1 MNRRRLYNPAQ
12 LTPEELKASFVARQ
26 PTLASMLRV
35 VAEAPSDRPCQHM
48 LLVGPRGMGKTTLGL
63 RFLQAVRESP
73 ELNRSWQTVPFFEEN
88 YEICGLGEF
97 WLAALRHL
105 TRVTGDSG
113 WATRADALAR
123 DIRDAER
130 QAAYALATLAE
141 FCGAT
146 GKRLILFVENLD
158 VVFGQL
164 GSERS
169 VHALRATLIERSDI
183 LLVGSANAV
192 FDAIRSHGEPFY
204 EFFRLF
210 ELEGFDQAETLAV
223 VNALAAR
230 DGEPQE
236 SPEPDPS
243 RLETIRRLTGGNPRL
258 LAIAYRLLAESPL
271 GSAFEDL
278 EQLVDEQ
285 TPYFKAR
292 IEELPIQARK
302 VFLCLAE
309 RWEPTTAREVSE
321 AANLTSSHAS
331 AQLKQLVDKGYARET
346 RVPGKKKIRYE
357 VADRF
362 CNIYFLLRFSR
373 PGRPRIER
381 LVDFLQ
387 DLFGPASL
395 PSLSWATLAALRHS
409 TPEQAADWLSVLVRY
424 VARNPSFDD
433 RMRWLREALEV
444 AEKETGSESSVT
456 QQIDSA
462 LADLFD
468 GTMRDGFNALKA
480 GRLDEA
486 AKIFRKAFKEWPEG
500 DAMVALAT
508 PLISAD
514 RPADLVEK
522 WRQVRKHVAPNES
535 PEVRKG
541 FAMLLELAGEFIFWH
556 RTDFRYTLPRVQEAL
571 ESANELGLFREAAA
585 DAESLIRLATQM
597 DPARASAWLVLA
609 YAILFQNDAAR
620 PPEAEACIRQSVA
633 LAPQGIHPQYALSWI
648 LGKQGSWQE
657 SLESLKR
664 AVSNALAA
672 EAAFLESADCR
683 ETKAKLIPKALVRQ
697 FLFPDMVASQ
707 LMQAA
712 SAGHVRQ
719 ARRLLEA
726 TELSGRMEPLWHALR
741 MELGEDIEPLPAE
754 ILDAANEARK
764 RIRSPNSEGF
774 ELADARTKGNSELPA
789 TAAEPLDPP
798 RPPTDRR

>member
-12 LTPEELKASFVARQ
+12 LAPEELKASFVARQ
-26 PTLASMLRV
+26 QTLGFMLGV

-88 YEICGLGEF
+88 YEICSLGEF

-105 TRVTGDSG
+105 TRAIRDSR
-113 WATRADALAR
+113 WATRADALAK

-141 FCGAT
+141 FCETT

-158 VVFGQL
+158 IVFDQM

-223 VNALAAR
+223 VKALAAR
-230 DGEPQE
+230 DSELQE
-236 SPEPDPS
+236 SLEREPG

-258 LAIAYRLLAESPL
+258 LAIAYGLLAESPL
-271 GSAFEDL
+271 GSAFEHL
-278 EQLVDEQ
+278 EKLVDEQ

-292 IEELPIQARK
+292 IEELPVQARR

-309 RWEPTTAREVSE
+309 RWEPTTARDVSE
-321 AANLTSSHAS
+321 AANLSSSHAS

-346 RVPGKKKIRYE
+346 RVPGKKRMRYE

-373 PGRPRIER
+373 PGRERIER

-395 PSLSWATLAALRHS
+395 RDLSWATLAALRRS
-409 TPEQAADWLSVLVRY
+409 NPEQVADWLGVLVRY

-433 RMRWLREALEV
+433 RMHWLHEALEV

-456 QQIDSA
+456 KQIDYA
-462 LADLFD
+462 LADQFD
-468 GTMRDGFNALKA
+468 ATMMAGFNALEA
-480 GRLDEA
+480 GRLDDA
-486 AKIFRKAFKEWPEG
+486 AGIFRKAFQEWPEG
-500 DAMVALAT
+500 DAMVALAS
-508 PLISAD
+508 PLTSAD
-514 RPADLVEK
+514 RPEDLVDK
-522 WRQVRKHVAPNES
+522 WRQLCKHTAPNEAR
-535 PEVRKG
+535 EVRKG

-556 RTDFRYTLPRVQEAL
+556 RTDFEYTLPRAQAALGSEA
-571 ESANELGLFREAAA
+571 ALGPFREAAA

-597 DPARASAWLVLA
+597 DPERASAWLVLA
-609 YAILFQNDAAR
+609 YAILAQNHDAR
-620 PPEAEACIRQSVA
+620 VPEAEACVRQSVA
-633 LAPQGIHPQYALSWI
+633 LEPHGIHAQFALSRI
-648 LGKQGSWQE
+648 LGKRGNWRE
-657 SLESLKR
+657 SLEFVER
-664 AVSNALAA
+664 AVSNALVA
-672 EAAFLESADCR
+672 EVDFLESADCQ
-683 ETKAKLIPKALVRQ
+683 EMKVKLIPKALARQ
-697 FLFPDMVASQ
+697 HLFSDMVTSQ
-707 LMQAA
+707 LMLAA
-712 SAGHVRQ
+712 SVGHVRQ
-719 ARRLLEA
+719 AKMLLEA
-726 TELSGRMEPLWHALR
+726 TELSGWLETLWHALR

-754 ILDAANEARK
+754 ILDAANEVRK
-764 RIRSPNSEGF
+764 RIRSPQQ
-774 ELADARTKGNSELPA
+774 
-789 TAAEPLDPP
+789 
-798 RPPTDRR
+798 

>member
-26 PTLASMLRV
+26 QTLGSMLRV

-88 YEICGLGEF
+88 YEICSLGEF

-105 TRVTGDSG
+105 TRVTRDSR

-141 FCGAT
+141 FCETT

-158 VVFGQL
+158 IVFDQL

-169 VHALRATLIERSDI
+169 VHALRATLIERPDI
-183 LLVGSANAV
+183 LLVGSANSV

-210 ELEGFDQAETLAV
+210 ELEGFDQAETRAV
-223 VNALAAR
+223 VKAFAAR
-230 DGEPQE
+230 DSELQE
-236 SPEPDPS
+236 SLEREPG

-258 LAIAYRLLAESPL
+258 LAIAYGLLAESPL

-278 EQLVDEQ
+278 EKLVDEQ

-292 IEELPIQARK
+292 IEELPVQARR

-309 RWEPTTAREVSE
+309 RWEPTTARHVSE
-321 AANLTSSHAS
+321 AANLSSSHAS

-346 RVPGKKKIRYE
+346 RVTGKKRMRYE

-373 PGRPRIER
+373 PGRERIER

-387 DLFGPASL
+387 GLFGPS
-395 PSLSWATLAALRHS
+395 SLSGLSWSTLESLRRS
-409 TPEQAADWLSVLVRY
+409 TPGQVDDWLGVLVPY
-424 VARNPSFDD
+424 VIRSPSFDD
-433 RMRWLREALEV
+433 RIPWLREAFEV
-444 AEKETGSESSVT
+444 AEKKIGSESFLPDE
-456 QQIDSA
+456 INEA
-462 LADLFD
+462 LVGQFD
-468 GTMRDGFNALKA
+468 NAIRDGFNALQA
-480 GRLDEA
+480 GQLENA
-486 AKIFRKAFKEWPEG
+486 ARIFRKVFKELPEG
-500 DAMVALAT
+500 DSLVAPAIPLAKG
-508 PLISAD
+508 D
-514 RPADLVEK
+514 RPECLVEK
-522 WRQVRKHVAPNES
+522 LRQVCKQVDPNEA

-541 FAMLLELAGEFIFWH
+541 FAMLLESAAELIL
-556 RTDFRYTLPRVQEAL
+556 RRSTDRKYTLPRVQDALDSEARL
-571 ESANELGLFREAAA
+571 VPFREAAA

-597 DPARASAWLVLA
+597 DPESDSVWLALA
-609 YAILFQNDAAR
+609 YVILAQNEADR
-620 PPEAEACIRQSVA
+620 QPEAEECVRHSME
-633 LAPQGIHPQYALSWI
+633 LAPHGVLAHYALSRI
-648 LGKQGSWQE
+648 LGKQGNWQE
-657 SLESLKR
+657 SLEFLER
-664 AVSNALAA
+664 AISNALVA
-672 EAAFLESADCR
+672 ETEFLELTDCR
-683 ETKAKLIPKALVRQ
+683 DTKVRLIPIALARQ
-697 FLFPDMVASQ
+697 SLFPGMVASQ
-707 LMQAA
+707 LIEAA

-719 ARRLLEA
+719 AKKLLEA
-726 TELSGRMEPLWHALR
+726 TESSGRMEPLWHALR
-741 MELGEDIEPLPAE
+741 IELGEDIEPLPAE
-754 ILDAANEARK
+754 ILYATNEVRK
-764 RIRSPNSEGF
+764 RIRSPQ
-774 ELADARTKGNSELPA
+774 P
-789 TAAEPLDPP
+789 
-798 RPPTDRR
+798 

>member
-1 MNRRRLYNPAQ
+1 MNRLRLYNPAQ

-26 PTLASMLRV
+26 QTLGSMLRV

-88 YEICGLGEF
+88 YEICSLGEF
-97 WLAALRHL
+97 WLATLRHL
-105 TRVTGDSG
+105 TRVTRDSR

-141 FCGAT
+141 FCGTT

-158 VVFGQL
+158 IVFDQL

-223 VNALAAR
+223 VKALAAR
-230 DGEPQE
+230 DSELQE
-236 SPEPDPS
+236 SLEREPG

-258 LAIAYRLLAESPL
+258 LAIAYGLLAESPL
-271 GSAFEDL
+271 GSAFEHL
-278 EQLVDEQ
+278 EKLVDEQ

-292 IEELPIQARK
+292 IEELPVQARR

-309 RWEPTTAREVSE
+309 RWEPTTARHVSE
-321 AANLTSSHAS
+321 AANLSSSHAS

-346 RVPGKKKIRYE
+346 RVTGKKRMRYE

-373 PGRPRIER
+373 PGRERIER

-387 DLFGPASL
+387 DLFGPTSL
-395 PSLSWATLAALRHS
+395 RDLSWATLAALRRS
-409 TPEQAADWLSVLVRY
+409 NPEQVADWLGVLVRY
-424 VARNPSFDD
+424 VTRNPSFDD
-433 RMRWLREALEV
+433 RMHWLREALEV
-444 AEKETGSESSVT
+444 AVKEIGSESSVT
-456 QQIDSA
+456 DEINEA
-462 LADLFD
+462 LVGQFD
-468 GTMRDGFNALKA
+468 ATMMAGFNALEA
-480 GRLDEA
+480 GRFDDA
-486 AKIFRKAFKEWPEG
+486 AGIFRKAFQEWPEG
-500 DAMVALAT
+500 DAMVAFAALFT
-508 PLISAD
+508 SALLTSTD
-514 RPADLVEK
+514 RPEDLVEK
-522 WRQVRKHVAPNES
+522 WQQVRKDAAPNEAAKM
-535 PEVRKG
+535 RQIL
-541 FAMLLELAGEFIFWH
+541 ALLLESAGKFIFWCH
-556 RTDFRYTLPRVQEAL
+556 TGFKYTLPRAQEAL
-571 ESANELGLFREAAA
+571 GSEAELGPFREAAA
-585 DAESLIRLATQM
+585 AVESLVRLATQM
-597 DPARASAWLVLA
+597 DPERASAWLVLA
-609 YAILFQNDAAR
+609 YAILAQNHDAR
-620 PPEAEACIRQSVA
+620 VPEAEACVRQSVA
-633 LAPQGIHPQYALSWI
+633 LDPHGIHAQYELSWI
-648 LGKQGSWQE
+648 LGKRGNWQE
-657 SLESLKR
+657 SLEFLER
-664 AVSNALAA
+664 AVSNALVA
-672 EAAFLESADCR
+672 EADFLESADCQ
-683 ETKAKLIPKALVRQ
+683 EMKVKLIPKALARQ
-697 FLFPDMVASQ
+697 HLFSDMVTSQ

-712 SAGHVRQ
+712 SVGHVRQ
-719 ARRLLEA
+719 AKMLLEA
-726 TELSGRMEPLWHALR
+726 TELSGWMEPLWHALR

-754 ILDAANEARK
+754 ILDAANEVRK
-764 RIRSPNSEGF
+764 RIRSP
-774 ELADARTKGNSELPA
+774 
-789 TAAEPLDPP
+789 
-798 RPPTDRR
+798 RP